1 VFAVDITEVEARE
14 LVSSIKG
21 CLQAF
26 EVFPGVRLPGAYDP
40 AGIWNKLQLADR
52 CRGKR
57 VLEIGPAEG
66 YYTKQLAD
74 AGADV
79 TALDYRSKAG
89 TGFWVMERL
98 SGRSFQYVQGNV
110 LDPTLH
116 SILGVFDIVLFMGVI
131 YHLPDLVRG
140 LDNCR
145 TLCRGT
151 LFLES
156 LCDHALPSDM
166 AAARYF
172 PGNSKGDD
180 WTNFWA
186 PNQACFEAIL
196 RDCGFNPVRHEAWGD
211 RILFEASS
219 MQEPGAR
226 IKTNL
231 AYSRVTG
238 GLHEA

>member
-1 VFAVDITEVEARE
+1 MVDSVKPGM
-14 LVSSIKG
+14 SS
-21 CLQAF
+21 
-26 EVFPGVRLPGAYDP
+26 Y
-40 AGIWNKLQLADR
+40 
-52 CRGKR
+52 
-57 VLEIGPAEG
+57 
-66 YYTKQLAD
+66 D